1 MQIAPDFVPDQP
13 VPHHAA
19 ALGLV
24 LPGLLGIEL
33 VFCLLMGTSSW
44 PSFFLGQLGELAL
57 T

>member
-1 MQIAPDFVPDQP
+1 LQIAPDFVPDQP